1 MHVEL
6 PIAVDAMGGDLGS
19 SVVVEGAVRAAREF
33 NISSILVGKEDELR
47 AKLTELKADADPRI
61 SVVHAKDVVTM
72 EDSPSAAIRRK
83 PHSSIRVAHN
93 LVKEGRAS
101 AVVSPGN
108 TGAVMAVGIFVLG
121 TFPGVV
127 RPAIASLI
135 PKIGTA
141 SPTVLLDCG
150 ANIDCR
156 ATQLVQFALMGKH
169 YAQIATGCKEPRI
182 ALLSNGSEPSKGT
195 DVIRAAA
202 QALSSLKDIRYVG
215 YIEGRDMPKDTAD
228 VVVCDGF
235 VGNVMLKSMDGT
247 VELVLQSLKFYMK
260 KSLRWQLGM
269 FLAKPLFKTL
279 FKEKFDPAAYGG
291 APLLGLKG
299 ISIIC
304 HGSSNDRA
312 IMNAISVAHKFVQGE
327 LVRKMEGAL
336 ASVDLDSVNFEDN
349 MWSGMGAKFEGS
361 QSEEPAESTKKDIT
375 ENGA

>member
-1 MHVEL
+1 MNVEL

-19 SVVVEGAVRAAREF
+19 SVAVEGAVRAAREF
-33 NISSILVGKEDELR
+33 NVSSILVGKEDELR
-47 AKLTELKADADPRI
+47 SKLTELKADNDPRI
-61 SVVHAKDVVTM
+61 STVHAKDVVTM
-72 EDSPSAAIRRK
+72 EDSASAAIRRK
-83 PHSSIRVAHN
+83 PQSSIRIAYN

-108 TGAVMAVGIFVLG
+108 TGAVMAAGIFVLG
-121 TFPGVV
+121 IFPGVV

-141 SPTVLLDCG
+141 SPTVLLDSG
-150 ANIDCR
+150 ANIECR
-156 ATQLVQFALMGKH
+156 ATQLVQFALMGKL
-169 YAQIATGCKEPRI
+169 YAQIATGCQDPRI
-182 ALLSNGSEPSKGT
+182 ALLSNGSESSKGT

-202 QALSSLKDIRYVG
+202 QALSSMKDLRYVG
-215 YIEGRDMPKDTAD
+215 YIEGRDMPKDAAD

-235 VGNVMLKSMDGT
+235 VGNVMLKAMEGT

-269 FLAKPLFKTL
+269 YLAKPLFKTL
-279 FKEKFDPAAYGG
+279 FREKFDPAAYGG

-312 IMNAISVAHKFVQGE
+312 IMNAILVADKFVKEG
-327 LVRKMEGAL
+327 LVKRMEAAL
-336 ASVDLDSVNFEDN
+336 ASFDLDGANFDDT
-349 MWSGMGAKFEGS
+349 MWSGAGTRFENTEAAEAPGA
-361 QSEEPAESTKKDIT
+361 KKDIS